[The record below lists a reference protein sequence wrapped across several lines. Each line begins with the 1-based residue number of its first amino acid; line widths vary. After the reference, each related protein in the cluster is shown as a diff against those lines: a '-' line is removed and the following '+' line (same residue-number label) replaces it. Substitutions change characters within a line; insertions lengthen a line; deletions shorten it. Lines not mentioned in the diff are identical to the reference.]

1 MDAVTVFSPAKINLF
16 LAITGRRADG
26 FHELVS
32 VVAPLEFGDRL
43 RVEATG
49 RGRGGAAGGNGGDGG
64 DGGDTFSL
72 ECAPA
77 ADAGTGADA
86 GAGGPPPDAVAPP
99 GEANLVLR
107 AARAFRAASGR
118 AGGAR
123 FFLEKRI
130 PVGAGLGGGS
140 SNATATLRALN
151 LLAARAGAGVADGT
165 GGGTASGDAALPDA
179 RLAEIAAG
187 LGSDCALFLHDAPVV
202 MRGRGER
209 IEALPSEAAGRLRG
223 RRLLVFKPGV
233 SVGTAWAYARMAA
246 TPGRSYLPPP
256 DAEARLRRWMTARPG
271 TEFFGLDT
279 LLFNNMQPAV
289 FGKFIA
295 LPVLLEKLRGEFG
308 LPVMMS
314 GSGSACFALLPDAIT
329 ADGVAEITGCIH
341 AAWGGEAFVVE
352 TKIR

>member
-32 VVAPLEFGDRL
+32 VAAPLEFGDRL
-43 RVEATG
+43 RVEATPAPE
-49 RGRGGAAGGNGGDGG
+49 RGRGGDAADEDNA
-64 DGGDTFSL
+64 FSL
-72 ECAPA
+72 ECPDTGKT
-77 ADAGTGADA
+77 DAGTSA
-86 GAGGPPPDAVAPP
+86 GAGPGPSPAPGLP
-99 GEANLVLR
+99 LDETNLVLR
-107 AARAFRAASGR
+107 AARAFRAASGWG
-118 AGGAR
+118 GGAR

-140 SNATATLRALN
+140 SNATAALRALN
-151 LLAARAGAGVADGT
+151 LLAARD
-165 GGGTASGDAALPDA
+165 GGGRALPAA

-209 IEALPSEAAGRLRG
+209 IETLPAAAAERLRG
-223 RRLLVFKPGV
+223 RRLLVFKPAASV
-233 SVGTAWAYARMAA
+233 STAWAYARMAA
-246 TPGRSYLPPP
+246 TPARSYLPPP
-256 DAEARLRRWMTARPG
+256 DAETRLRRWLKARPG
-271 TEFFGLDT
+271 AEFFGLDT
-279 LLFNNMQPAV
+279 LLFNNMQPPV
-289 FGKFIA
+289 FGKFVA

-308 LPVMMS
+308 LPVLMS
-314 GSGSACFALLPDAIT
+314 GSGSACFALLPDALSAADT
-329 ADGVAEITGCIH
+329 AKITGRIH